1 MKKVNLELGV
11 GLFLI
16 AGFLAFVYLSV
27 QLGEFSIF
35 SLDKQYR
42 LSADFDN
49 ISGLK
54 EGAVIEIAGVTV
66 GKVSGVSLGEADL
79 AHVDMLIDQGVKI
92 TDDAVASVRTK
103 GIIGDKIIRIIQG
116 GSEVLLEDGG
126 LIMDTES
133 VVDIEELISKY
144 IFDDSGA

>member
-1 MKKVNLELGV
+1 MKKVNFELGV

-16 AGFLAFVYLSV
+16 VGFLAFVYLSA

-66 GKVSGVSLGEADL
+66 GKVAGVSLGEGDL
-79 AHVDMLIDQGVKI
+79 AHVEMLIDKGVKV
-92 TDDAVASVRTK
+92 TDDAVASIRTQ
-103 GIIGDKIIRIIQG
+103 GIIGDKIVRIIQG
-116 GSEVLLEDGG
+116 GSDVVLEDEGV
-126 LIMDTES
+126 IWETES
-133 VVDIEELISKY
+133 VVDIEELVSKY
-144 IFDDSGA
+144 IFDDSGS

>member
-1 MKKVNLELGV
+1 MKKVNFELGV

-35 SLDKQYR
+35 SLEKQYR

-66 GKVSGVSLGEADL
+66 GKVSDISLGEADL
-79 AHVDMLIDQGVKI
+79 AHVEMLIDKGVEI
-92 TDDAVASVRTK
+92 TDDAVASVRTQ

-116 GSEVLLEDGG
+116 GSEVLLEDEGE
-126 LIMDTES
+126 IMETES

-144 IFDDSGA
+144 IFDDSGE

>member
-35 SLDKQYR
+35 SLEKQYR

-54 EGAVIEIAGVTV
+54 EGALIEIAGVTV

-79 AHVDMLIDQGVKI
+79 AHVDMLIDKGVKI

-116 GSEVLLEDGG
+116 GSEVLLEDEG

-133 VVDIEELISKY
+133 VVDIEELIRKY
-144 IFDDSGA
+144 IFDDSGE